1 MSYYVYMI
9 ITKRSGKFLSYVGYT
24 NNLNK
29 RIKLHNDSKGAKF
42 TKGNKWKLIF
52 KKKFI
57 SKIEALKYEHF
68 FKKNRKLRLIYK
80 NKANHALCT

>member
-1 MSYYVYMI
+1 MI

-29 RIKLHNDSKGAKF
+29 RIKLHNDSKWSKF
-42 TKGNKWKLIF
+42 TKRKKWKLIF

-57 SKIEALKYEHF
+57 SKIEALKYEYF

-80 NKANHALCT
+80 NKAIHALCI